1 MIMGGE
7 GVHIVETCMFCTV
20 CLYSSCLL
28 ICFPFLKFGSITNSH
43 TNNPNSERGKTGPKP
58 WKNKKKSPPRHLSS
72 FSSDPL
78 VSWVDFFFVFSRFL
92 PPWPKN
98 APKPMEKQKKQ
109 VSPHVTCPVSPQT
122 LSMGRF
128 FFCFLEVFATLAQK
142 CPKTH
147 GKTKKKVSPHVTCP
161 ASPQTFSWVET
172 FVFLFFL
179 CSRGFCHIGPK
190 MPQNPWKKQ
199 NKLRRYPQQPQRFIF
214 TNLFESCCEAKRWK
228 NLSWVSVS

>member
-1 MIMGGE
+1 LGLSQ
-7 GVHIVETCMFCTV
+7 T
-20 CLYSSCLL
+20 L
-28 ICFPFLKFGSITNSH
+28 IQTIQILK
-43 TNNPNSERGKTGPKP
+43 EAKTGPKP

-78 VSWVDFFFVFSRFL
+78 VSWVDFFFLFSRGFCHL
-92 PPWPKN
+92 GPKMPQNPWKN
-98 APKPMEKQKKQ
+98 
-109 VSPHVTCPVSPQT
+109 
-122 LSMGRF
+122 
-128 FFCFLEVFATLAQK
+128 
-142 CPKTH
+142 
-147 GKTKKKVSPHVTCP
+147 KKKVSPHVTCP

-199 NKLRRYPQQPQRFIF
+199 KKQNKLRRYPQQPQRFIF